1 VNVALDL
8 TAIVERLR
16 AELGDE
22 IRAQVRAE
30 IEAAAWPAW
39 MSIET
44 AARYLDCTPE
54 RIRKLI
60 ARRSIP
66 FSQEAPGC
74 RIFLSK
80 TDLDE
85 WMRGDLRLATAEAT
99 RRERPLERTPATPL
113 HPHAAIPGGDA

>member
-1 VNVALDL
+1 VNVTLDL
-8 TAIVERLR
+8 TALVDQLR
-16 AELGDE
+16 AELLDE

-30 IEAAAWPAW
+30 VELNAWPAW
-39 MSIET
+39 MSVET

-60 ARRSIP
+60 ARRAIP

-80 TDLDE
+80 TDLDA
-85 WMRGDLRLATAEAT
+85 WMRG
-99 RRERPLERTPATPL
+99 
-113 HPHAAIPGGDA
+113 GGTVTE